1 MNLYE
6 LTQAQRDLEEKI
18 LGTMDE
24 ETGEIPAN
32 EELDAQAEAL
42 GLAIDA
48 KIDGIARMVRNW
60 TSDVDAW
67 KIEEKRFADKR

>member
-1 MNLYE
+1 MNLYG
-6 LTQAQRDLEEKI
+6 LTQAQSDLEEKI

-32 EELDAQAEAL
+32 EELDAQSEAL

-48 KIDGIARMVRNW
+48 KIDGIARMVLCR
-60 TSDVDAW
+60 
-67 KIEEKRFADKR
+67 ER